1 MNDPGKRAS
10 TVFLSLALLF
20 GAGISAALLTDCGRD
35 GRALHIYTW
44 ADYFKPSLL
53 ARFEKQ
59 NGCRVVIDTYDSNE
73 TMYAKIKAG
82 ARGYDLLTPT
92 SYMVSLMDSQ
102 GMVLKLDHALLPNL
116 SHVDPEYLNLAV
128 DKGMDHSAPYM
139 IVNTVI
145 AYLGSRVADFEPT
158 WAMFDRTDLKGRMTM
173 LNDMRETIG
182 AGLKFLGYSLNT
194 TNEAELASARD
205 VVIRWKK
212 NIAKYENEQYKT
224 GVASGEFLLVQGY
237 SGDILQVQQENPDV
251 RLAVPREGTAISVDD
266 LIIPE
271 GAKEIGLAHA
281 FINFLHDPEVAAENI
296 AFLKYLCPNKDAY
309 PLLSEELRKNPGIFM
324 DPDVRARSEI
334 IANLGEFNAV
344 YIKVWDEIKA
354 AK

>member
-1 MNDPGKRAS
+1 MKNPRTSKSMAS
-10 TVFLSLALLF
+10 LAAVICFGLGVTVFLAHCSR
-20 GAGISAALLTDCGRD
+20 SKPV
-35 GRALHIYTW
+35 LHIYTW
-44 ADYFKPSLL
+44 ADYFKPALV
-53 ARFEKQ
+53 ARFEKE
-59 NGCRVVIDTYDSNE
+59 NSCRVIIDTYDSNE

-82 ARGYDLLTPT
+82 AGGYDLLTPT

-102 GMVLKLDHALLPNL
+102 GMVRKLDHSLLPNL
-116 SHVDPEYLNLAV
+116 VHIDPEYLELAI
-128 DKGMDHSAPYM
+128 DKTMDHSVPYM

-145 AYLGSRVADFEPT
+145 AYLESRVKDFEPS
-158 WAMFDRTDLKGRMTM
+158 WAMFDRSDLKGRMTM

-194 TNEAELASARD
+194 RNEAELGEAKG
-205 VVIRWKK
+205 VVVRWKK

-251 RLAVPREGTAISVDD
+251 RFAVPQEGTTISVDD
-266 LIIPE
+266 LIIPT

-281 FINFLHDPEVAAENI
+281 FINFLHDPEAAAENI
-296 AFLKYLCPNKDAY
+296 TFLRYLCPNKDAY
-309 PLLSEELRKNPGIFM
+309 ALLSEDLRKNPGIFM
-324 DPDVRARSEI
+324 DPEVRAKSEI
-334 IANLGEFNAV
+334 IADLGEAIAL
-344 YIKVWDEIKA
+344 YIKTWDEIKA